1 MSMIAQLAAALLP
14 GERLRFDLARDGE
27 HLTLMIQPTLPRAV
41 DDTDSSIACLR
52 AALAMP
58 LRIVGTPAELDAEL
72 PALLAAY
79 GARRADVAGKSAA
92 LDSLKEA
99 AKTGARL
106 VDAAGKP
113 GRNATAAPAAPA
125 ETPAVAPAPATA
137 PLAANPD
144 SLF

>member
-41 DDTDSSIACLR
+41 EDTESSVACLR

-58 LRIVGTPAELDAEL
+58 LRIVGTPEEMDAEL

-79 GARRADVAGKSAA
+79 GARRADVASKSAA
-92 LDSLKEA
+92 LESLKEA

-106 VDAAGKP
+106 TEEVGKAARAGGSK
-113 GRNATAAPAAPA
+113 AT
-125 ETPAVAPAPATA
+125 TPVMPVPTQEPAPA
-137 PLAANPD
+137 PLAANPG

>member
-113 GRNATAAPAAPA
+113 GRNATAAPA